1 MGAGMSD
8 PSNELQALRD
18 EVASL
23 RSRVERPR
31 RIAAWLFL
39 PVVVLTSTLASGQLV
54 TFVQDTPARAAEV
67 NANFTQLQTWLEQKV
82 GAVGNSTV
90 TTPSVVLSG
99 ATPVTLAGGPSGLTL
114 SGGLALADNT
124 GITSNRFGATAS
136 VASSPTTTFGAGFLE
151 GTFTDAGGTIVIL
164 ASASAYCSS
173 AGRIIMNVKVDGAT
187 IGAMRVTCNTTLAHM
202 AFPSA
207 HLRLNRLLLPNAT
220 FNPPVTRTVRLEPI
234 NCTSGCAA
242 GIVTTLADVNDFGE
256 VTVLRLPTP

>member
-23 RSRVERPR
+23 RSRVERRGRAFGADALWRAGAR
-31 RIAAWLFL
+31 RQHGHHL
-39 PVVVLTSTLASGQLV
+39 
-54 TFVQDTPARAAEV
+54 D
-67 NANFTQLQTWLEQKV
+67 
-82 GAVGNSTV
+82 
-90 TTPSVVLSG
+90 
-99 ATPVTLAGGPSGLTL
+99 
-114 SGGLALADNT
+114 
-124 GITSNRFGATAS
+124 RFGATAS

-173 AGRIIMNVKVDGAT
+173 AGRIIMNVKVDGVT